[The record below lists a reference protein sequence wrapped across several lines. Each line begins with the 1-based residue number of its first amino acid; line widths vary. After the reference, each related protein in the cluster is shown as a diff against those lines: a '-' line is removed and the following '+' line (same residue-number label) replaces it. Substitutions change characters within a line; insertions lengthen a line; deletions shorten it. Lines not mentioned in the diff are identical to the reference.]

1 MKRIMTALAATTA
14 FAVTPAIADNHKEKS
29 GDAEKM
35 DQTAEKVDQTAT
47 EADKAAVKMS
57 HDADKMNND
66 ADAMKQEASKTDPK
80 DWTKTSMESE
90 INALKASQ
98 VFLAIDE
105 ENDGLITKAEWAN
118 WQNVNGDNT
127 KQFADYDADSDGD
140 IELSEYLE
148 TYDNS

>member
-14 FAVTPAIADNHKEKS
+14 FAVTPALADNHEKKS
-29 GDAEKM
+29 GDTEKAEKM
-35 DQTAEKVDQTAT
+35 NETAT
-47 EADKAAVKMS
+47 EMHDGDTMK
-57 HDADKMNND
+57 HDASAKMD
-66 ADAMKQEASKTDPK
+66 EQ

-90 INALKASQ
+90 VNALKASQ